1 MLFIFEAL
9 GIGKRL
15 GVTSRER
22 PFLAAWR
29 HVGKRPEA
37 DFRLGDVFYLRAF
50 GAAYLASEGD
60 GVEFDRV
67 QEYAAG
73 HAGGMSS

>member
-1 MLFIFEAL
+1 MGSPETAAPGRFETVAY
-9 GIGKRL
+9 
-15 GVTSRER
+15 
-22 PFLAAWR
+22 
-29 HVGKRPEA
+29 RPEA

-50 GAAYLASEGD
+50 RAAYLASEGD
-60 GVEFDRV
+60 GVEFNRV